1 MDLRIRELL
10 LAPEIRHDLNWLKS
24 SLQTVITVEFSTIP
38 LYLVAH
44 WSIDATDGG
53 DPDGTAETTKS
64 IVLEEMLHIGLA
76 CNMLAAVGG
85 EPVLNRPGF
94 VPTYPGYLLGG
105 VYPGIKVALR
115 RLSPA
120 TLDTLMG
127 IENPSYRPIGREL
140 ALNDPRHTI
149 GEFYEAIER
158 AFERLQPKILTE
170 KQLAEPKTGLF
181 KIVTLED
188 AMRAIRLILHQGEGF
203 RHSPVSDPTA
213 NTLAHYYRFA
223 ELYHG
228 ARLKRDDVTGQWS
241 FNGPL
246 VRFPRVHP
254 MADIPGGGYGRED
267 VAPEVWADLL
277 RFDIDYTAML
287 NHLQRAWETGDPTQ
301 MLAGEDAMRRLGST
315 AVRLMKTPIPG
326 GSGCYGPCFR
336 LLA

>member
-44 WSIDATDGG
+44 WSIDAKDGG
-53 DPDGTAETTKS
+53 DPDNTAETTKS
-64 IVLEEMLHIGLA
+64 IVVEEMLHIGLA

-115 RLSPA
+115 RLAPS

-158 AFERLQPKILTE
+158 AFERLQPEIHTD

-181 KIVTLED
+181 KIYSLED
-188 AMRAIRLILHQGEGF
+188 AMKAIRLILHQGEGF

-223 ELYHG
+223 EVYHG
-228 ARLKRDDVTGQWS
+228 ARLRRDDETGQWA
-241 FNGPL
+241 FNGAI

-254 MADIPGGGYGRED
+254 MSDIPPGGYKQEE
-267 VAPEVWADLL
+267 VSPEVWADLHL
-277 RFDIDYTAML
+277 FDAEYTRML
-287 NHLQRAWETGDPTQ
+287 NHLQRAWATGSLGE
-301 MLAGEDAMRRLGST
+301 MLEGEHAMRRLGVI
-315 AVRLMKTPIPG
+315 AARLMTTPIPG
-326 GSGCYGPCFR
+326 GSGSYGPCFR
-336 LLA
+336 LLT